1 MKRAARKRASERD
14 RARTPTREPARASTD
29 KGKGVGE
36 KGKGKGKGKGAQKG
50 KKGNPEW
57 EQEDHPETRQDL
69 LELNEDVSRPH
80 LLTDRFLHTVV
91 DGHKSHQGGGKG
103 TARRWARQ
111 HRWTYPRNSWDKYP
125 GTLAGYTKYTCAWWP
140 NSGSWRC
147 VEQGVSVTKWTFF
160 EDPPE
165 RMLVF
170 LVPPR
175 QNTAYF
181 VGGLPDLSG
190 SRLKVMSTNLAKSFE
205 DSSKNLGTHDE
216 MLFRAL
222 GLQSTGDHNDLKI
235 YVLANSSFQPGSL
248 ERTGAT
254 VMVRHP
260 GHKMILLEDIGW
272 TKQISKEIAKVQPD
286 LLLLAYEGL
295 EDCTELSPTAQ
306 SFLDNLAACAAKEVL
321 VLDSVSSV
329 RWKYL
334 EASSCLEEGEREV
347 QVYFGR
353 GDLGIGTTSQALG
366 EVLVDWANNDHS
378 VYYTPVSVDTV
389 GDHEVF
395 AECVVAALLEVC
407 VEENVAS
414 AFPVEARQRGSR
426 GSRYPGTRLL
436 TSVTTGPASWMKK
449 RPQRRPTSLTR
460 SR

>member
-1 MKRAARKRASERD
+1 M
-14 RARTPTREPARASTD
+14 
-29 KGKGVGE
+29 
-36 KGKGKGKGKGAQKG
+36 
-50 KKGNPEW
+50 
-57 EQEDHPETRQDL
+57 
-69 LELNEDVSRPH
+69 SRPH
-80 LLTDRFLHTVV
+80 QLTDRFLHAVV
-91 DGHKSHQGGGKG
+91 DGHKSRQGGGGG
-103 TARRWARQ
+103 TAFKTWLQNRRGNTGAVRVSF
-111 HRWTYPRNSWDKYP
+111 RRYPRNSWDKYP

-147 VEQGVSVTKWTFF
+147 IEQGVSVTKWTFF

-165 RMLVF
+165 KMLVF

-190 SRLKVMSTNLAKSFE
+190 SRLKVMSTNLAKSYE

-222 GLQSTGDHNDLKI
+222 GLQSTGDHRDLKI

-295 EDCTELSPTAQ
+295 GDCTELSPTAQ
-306 SFLDNLAACAAKEVL
+306 SFLDSLTACAAKEVL

-329 RWKYL
+329 RWRYL

-389 GDHEVF
+389 GDHEGF

-414 AFPVEARQRGSR
+414 AFPVEARQEEVEEAGTLDTVADQRDNRTSFMDEEEAAAEADFLDTLPGQ
-426 GSRYPGTRLL
+426 RYHGE
-436 TSVTTGPASWMKK
+436 
-449 RPQRRPTSLTR
+449 
-460 SR
+460 

>member
-1 MKRAARKRASERD
+1 MGGKRTELGWETDVEEANRSLDLALAYMEADDEEDATKKQKLTEALEESRKKKSESERD
-14 RARTPTREPARASTD
+14 RTRTPTREPARASTD

-103 TARRWARQ
+103 TAFKTWLQNSRGNTGAVRVSFRK
-111 HRWTYPRNSWDKYP
+111 YPRNSWDKYP

-190 SRLKVMSTNLAKSFE
+190 SRLKVMSTNLAKSYE

-216 MLFRAL
+216 MLFRAV
-222 GLQSTGDHNDLKI
+222 GLQSTGDHSDLKI

-272 TKQISKEIAKVQPD
+272 TKQILKEITSG
-286 LLLLAYEGL
+286 ERRFRGL
-295 EDCTELSPTAQ
+295 YRALTYSTELPGQPHRLRCKRS
-306 SFLDNLAACAAKEVL
+306 ACA
-321 VLDSVSSV
+321 
-329 RWKYL
+329 
-334 EASSCLEEGEREV
+334 
-347 QVYFGR
+347 
-353 GDLGIGTTSQALG
+353 
-366 EVLVDWANNDHS
+366 
-378 VYYTPVSVDTV
+378 
-389 GDHEVF
+389 
-395 AECVVAALLEVC
+395 
-407 VEENVAS
+407 
-414 AFPVEARQRGSR
+414 
-426 GSRYPGTRLL
+426 
-436 TSVTTGPASWMKK
+436 
-449 RPQRRPTSLTR
+449 
-460 SR
+460 

>member
-1 MKRAARKRASERD
+1 MDLALAYMEADDEEDLTKKQKLKEALEESRKKKSESERD
-14 RARTPTREPARASTD
+14 RTRTPTREPARASTD

-36 KGKGKGKGKGAQKG
+36 KGGGTGKGKGAQKG
-50 KKGNPEW
+50 KKGKPEW

-69 LELNEDVSRPH
+69 LELNEDVSKPH

-91 DGHKSHQGGGKG
+91 DGHKSLLNGGRG
-103 TARRWARQ
+103 TAFKTWLQNRRGNTGAVRVSF
-111 HRWTYPRNSWDKYP
+111 RKYPSNSWDKYP
-125 GTLAGYTKYTCAWWP
+125 GTLAGY
-140 NSGSWRC
+140 
-147 VEQGVSVTKWTFF
+147 TKWTFF

-175 QNTAYF
+175 QSTAYF

-222 GLQSTGDHNDLKI
+222 GLQSTGDHSDLKI

-295 EDCTELSPTAQ
+295 EDCTELSPAAQ
-306 SFLDNLAACAAKEVL
+306 SFLDSLTACAAKEVL

-329 RWKYL
+329 RGKYL

-378 VYYTPVSVDTV
+378 VYYTHP
-389 GDHEVF
+389 
-395 AECVVAALLEVC
+395 
-407 VEENVAS
+407 S
-414 AFPVEARQRGSR
+414 A
-426 GSRYPGTRLL
+426 
-436 TSVTTGPASWMKK
+436 
-449 RPQRRPTSLTR
+449 LTR
-460 SR
+460 